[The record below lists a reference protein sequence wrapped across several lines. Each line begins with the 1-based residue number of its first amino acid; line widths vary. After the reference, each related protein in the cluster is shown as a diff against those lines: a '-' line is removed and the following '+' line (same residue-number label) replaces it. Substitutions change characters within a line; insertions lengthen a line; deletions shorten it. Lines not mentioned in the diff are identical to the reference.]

1 MISIFKK
8 SSWKYNNM
16 TPSDRGQAIVMSFM
30 PLQLLLLWHIGGVF
44 MSVENNYIIRF
55 FECFVRNVY
64 SLILWLAYFIAFFII
79 YICHKKR
86 KKYYC
91 TLPNN
96 ELKVVKQQHKKYVI
110 IWGTASIII
119 PFLCAVI
126 TYIQYYIYEHE
137 TLKSI
142 IIVIGVLIVSLICLH
157 AKTEYRKRK

>member
-8 SSWKYNNM
+8 SSWKYKNA
-16 TPSDRGQAIVMSFM
+16 TPNDRGQLIVMSFI
-30 PLQLLLLWHIGGVF
+30 PLQLLLLWHIGGVVAT
-44 MSVENNYIIRF
+44 VENNYIIRF
-55 FECFVRNVY
+55 FECFVRNEY

-110 IWGTASIII
+110 IWSTVLIITPFLWAVIAII
-119 PFLCAVI
+119 P
-126 TYIQYYIYEHE
+126 YYIYEHE

-142 IIVIGVLIVSLICLH
+142 ISGIGVLIVSLICLH

>member
-8 SSWKYNNM
+8 SSWEYKNM
-16 TPSDRGQAIVMSFM
+16 TPNDRGQAIVMSFM
-30 PLQLLLLWHIGGVF
+30 PLQLLLLLHIGGVVA
-44 MSVENNYIIRF
+44 SVENNYIIRF
-55 FECFVRNVY
+55 FECFVRNEY

-91 TLPNN
+91 TLTKN

-110 IWGTASIII
+110 IWSTASIII

-126 TYIQYYIYEHE
+126 AIIQYYIYEHK
-137 TLKSI
+137 TLKFITSA
-142 IIVIGVLIVSLICLH
+142 IGVIIVSLICIH

>member
-8 SSWKYNNM
+8 SSWKYKNM
-16 TPSDRGQAIVMSFM
+16 TPNDRGQAIVMSFM
-30 PLQLLLLWHIGGVF
+30 PLQLLLLWHIGGVVA
-44 MSVENNYIIRF
+44 SVENNYIIRF
-55 FECFVRNVY
+55 FECFLCNTY

-110 IWGTASIII
+110 IWSTASIII

-126 TYIQYYIYEHE
+126 AIIQYYIDEHK
-137 TLKSI
+137 TLKFI
-142 IIVIGVLIVSLICLH
+142 ISAIGVLIVSLICIH

>member
-8 SSWKYNNM
+8 SSWKYKNM
-16 TPSDRGQAIVMSFM
+16 TPNDRGQSIVMPFI
-30 PLQLLLLWHIGGVF
+30 PLQLLLLWHIGGVVT
-44 MSVENNYIIRF
+44 SVENNYIIRF
-55 FECFVRNVY
+55 FECFVRNAY
-64 SLILWLAYFIAFFII
+64 SLVLWLAYFIAFFII

-91 TLPNN
+91 TLSDN

-110 IWGTASIII
+110 IWSTALIIM

-126 TYIQYYIYEHE
+126 AIIQYYIYEHK
-137 TLKSI
+137 TLKFI
-142 IIVIGVLIVSLICLH
+142 ISAIGVLIISLICIH